1 MIYLYGATQ
10 LLTHNHLFNDLSDYL
25 QSMSGNFERSNFES
39 TNLNEPSPASTMAAI
54 AKLPEQHQ
62 AAVVGALKS
71 VATKAPAGLV
81 SHIGVASSSDVN
93 RLIQESI
100 GDLNLS
106 ITRVGVNVDSVLPFI
121 LFGAN
126 DSVAKYASTIK
137 QFLTVLPAGTTLAVT
152 TDNNGNIVFSY
163 TLADATDTVTVS
175 NLGNNNY
182 QSFIASMQ
190 SKWFATKYMLLSI
203 TQPDFSQLQF
213 AQPIFYGKLS
223 SLGMTG
229 ANQLILRSRTQSW
242 MFRPGIIEVIMPEQ
256 IISPDFSFA
265 MYIIPVNNFQIGFD
279 IFMSRSVQ
287 AGQL

>member
-1 MIYLYGATQ
+1 
-10 LLTHNHLFNDLSDYL
+10 
-25 QSMSGNFERSNFES
+25 MSSNFERSNFES
-39 TNLNEPSPASTMAAI
+39 MNADEPSPAATVAAI
-54 AKLPEQHQ
+54 AKLPEVHQ
-62 AAVVGALKS
+62 AAVMNAIKGGGRKS
-71 VATKAPAGLV
+71 MGTGLV
-81 SHIGVASSSDVN
+81 SHIGVASSSEVN
-93 RLIQESI
+93 ALIQESI
-100 GDLNLS
+100 GDLNIS
-106 ITRVGVNVDSVLPFI
+106 ITRVGTSIATNLPFI

-137 QFLTVLPAGTTLAVT
+137 QFFTTVLQAVPGTTLAVT
-152 TDNNGNIVFSY
+152 TSDAGNIVFTY
-163 TLADATDTVTVS
+163 TNGADSDTVTVS

-182 QSFIASMQ
+182 QSFLASMQ

-256 IISPDFSFA
+256 VISPDFSFA
-265 MYIIPVNNFQIGFD
+265 MFIIPVNNFQIGFD
-279 IFMSRSVQ
+279 IFMSRSIQ